1 MIGLIRSGIQQTTT
15 EVSDT
20 SDVFLASG
28 LTTDTWTCDV
38 TPYDGT
44 DYGTS
49 SSDSMV
55 VETSCDDSGLGVYAA
70 FETGTKCPVA
80 YWDMETT
87 TSSGDID
94 DLIDNV
100 DLAINGSPTSGVAG
114 IQGTTYSINTCSDFF
129 SLYYRLSSSTSRRSI
144 KIHIHMGKIRCERRR
159 WRWCCTHC

>member
-1 MIGLIRSGIQQTTT
+1 M
-15 EVSDT
+15 
-20 SDVFLASG
+20 
-28 LTTDTWTCDV
+28 

-87 TSSGDID
+87 TSGDND

-100 DLAINGSPTSGVAG
+100 VAINGSPTSGVAG

-129 SLYYRLSSSTSRRSI
+129 LSTTGYPAVLQESI